1 MMGHMNS
8 LTRAFG
14 ILCLAAL
21 VAGAAPDKADEKRNS
36 KRYADCMIL
45 ARDKPERAYRMAST
59 WGKEGGGHPAR
70 HCAAAAMIGM
80 GMPAEAAQRLEDLA
94 NAVKPDKAAMR
105 GNLLAQAAGAWMIAA
120 KPQAAYAL
128 QTRALKLRP
137 RDVELLIDRS
147 ISLAGLG
154 RYWQAIDDLNRAIDI
169 DPGRTEAFVFRASAW
184 RRVKSPEL
192 ATEDI
197 ERALRIDP
205 THPGAL
211 LESGNIRIDS
221 GDKDGARRDWM
232 KIIRLA
238 PWSASAE
245 TARRSLEKIDVKLK

>member
-1 MMGHMNS
+1 M
-8 LTRAFG
+8 A
-14 ILCLAAL
+14 
-21 VAGAAPDKADEKRNS
+21 AAPKKADEKNNS
-36 KRYADCMIL
+36 KRYTECMTLIQ
-45 ARDKPERAYRMAST
+45 DKPEQAYRMAST

-94 NAVKPDKAAMR
+94 RNMKPEKAAMR
-105 GNLLAQAAGAWMIAA
+105 GNLLAQAANAWMIAA
-120 KPQAAYAL
+120 KPEAAYAL
-128 QTRALKLRP
+128 QTKALDLRP

-147 ISLAGLG
+147 ISLASVGK
-154 RYWQAIDDLNRAIDI
+154 YWQAIDDLNRALEIH
-169 DPGRTEAFVFRASAW
+169 PGRTEALVFRASAY
-184 RRVKSPEL
+184 RLVKSPEL

-197 ERALRIDP
+197 ERALGIDP

-211 LESGNIRIDS
+211 LESGNIRIAA

-232 KIIRLA
+232 KIIRRA

-245 TARRSLEKIDVKLK
+245 TARRNLEKIDVKIK